1 MDTFMKHKG
10 DPIQQEMGDFDLV
23 NCKDTG
29 TRVKWYALICDFG
42 VQRAG
47 SLWNFDC
54 LSDCIPQDRIAF
66 CPPHMTRGL
75 SHHLQWTKSE
85 KCLVFLTIMCLN
97 LRSGNTFLHGDMLNV
112 SGSTEGLQGRNWN
125 GRSLSLGQQFMDH
138 HLTAPCSVDVVQVH
152 TSILYIYCLQGT
164 EHQLPSFVR
173 GQFVSKNNYIL
184 LLNFGEGLEHPKC
197 KEWGM
202 SGVLLFQWVIVNKIT
217 NKVWCMHKQTCTYY
231 QSP

>member
-1 MDTFMKHKG
+1 
-10 DPIQQEMGDFDLV
+10 
-23 NCKDTG
+23 
-29 TRVKWYALICDFG
+29 
-42 VQRAG
+42 
-47 SLWNFDC
+47 
-54 LSDCIPQDRIAF
+54 
-66 CPPHMTRGL
+66 
-75 SHHLQWTKSE
+75 
-85 KCLVFLTIMCLN
+85 MCLN

-173 GQFVSKNNYIL
+173 GQFVSKKNYIL

-197 KEWGM
+197 KE
-202 SGVLLFQWVIVNKIT
+202 
-217 NKVWCMHKQTCTYY
+217 
-231 QSP
+231 